1 VSYPSRLC
9 SVLGGLLALCLG
21 GCAATAPQTSA
32 PMPDSQA
39 MAPQA
44 VITGV
49 FTDTLADT
57 VRVVVRS
64 TGTLQYTAVE
74 LREPPQVVVDMPD
87 ARLGDI
93 KQPIPVAGD
102 LIQSI
107 EPLMLPDVR
116 GVRLLLH
123 LQRMAAHTVEVQ
135 GPQLLI
141 VLKAMTPLATEEPR
155 LGETQEPPRTGLDTP
170 GADRTVVTAVDFVS
184 LPDQSII
191 LVHTTGTPPKVRV
204 RQRQNPLRLSL
215 DVEQAWLGA
224 GQEKTVAVSDPGGVV
239 TQLLAFQFAEEAEN
253 MVKVVAHLRAPA
265 PFEVQQDDSVVRLV
279 VATSATGA
287 APGTPGL
294 PVTGMSSSA
303 AAPAP
308 TPQGAAP
315 SIPASPA
322 PAPIAQL
329 PPPTRPETAAP
340 VREAEQVPPTLGEP
354 QAPQYTGQKI
364 SLDFQHA
371 DINDIL
377 RLLAEVSGLN
387 IIAGSDVQGTITTHM
402 VDVPWDQA
410 LDVILRINGLAQE
423 REGNIIRVAPIARFI
438 TERQETLRVRQTEV
452 QAEPT
457 ITQLVPIN
465 YANATELK
473 GNLDKL
479 LSSRGSIIIDPRTNT
494 MIITDTR
501 KNLDDML
508 ALVETLDRQTSQV
521 MIETRI
527 VEATRNFLRDLGIQ
541 LGAKYTRV
549 TDVTFPN
556 RIGVAGSANPSE
568 AGNFLVDLPAAVGA
582 GSGGAISFA
591 LAGASSLIDLRLS
604 AAESSGQVK
613 IISNPKI
620 ATLDNAEALIQSG
633 TRIPVQT
640 TSAEGTRTELIDAN
654 LSLKVTPHVTQDDFI
669 SMKLNATKN
678 EPDFGRVVNGVP
690 TITTREA
697 STNMLVRDGDTVVI
711 GGLYRRTLSTSRA
724 GVPWVSQVP
733 VLGWFF
739 QKTSETDTNEEL
751 IIFLTP
757 RIIRQPEKPRRTSMS
772 GS

>member
-1 VSYPSRLC
+1 
-9 SVLGGLLALCLG
+9 
-21 GCAATAPQTSA
+21 
-32 PMPDSQA
+32 MPDSQA
-39 MAPQA
+39 TAPQA
-44 VITGV
+44 VITDV
-49 FTDTLADT
+49 FTETLADT
-57 VRVVVRS
+57 ARIVVRS
-64 TGTLQYTAVE
+64 TGTLQYTAFE
-74 LREPPQVVVDMPD
+74 LREPPQVVVDIPD
-87 ARLGDI
+87 ASLGDI
-93 KQPIPVAGD
+93 RQPIPVSGD
-102 LIQSI
+102 LIQSV
-107 EPLMLPDVR
+107 EPLRLPDVY
-116 GVRLLLH
+116 GVRLLIH
-123 LQRMAAHTVEVQ
+123 LQRMAAHTVEAQ
-135 GPQLLI
+135 GPQLLV
-141 VLKAMTPLATEEPR
+141 VLKAITPPVTEEPR
-155 LGETQEPPRTGLDTP
+155 GGETQPSPLTVSETPR
-170 GADRTVVTAVDFVS
+170 ADRTVVTGVDFVS
-184 LPDQSII
+184 LPDQSVI
-191 LVHTTGTPPKVRV
+191 LVHTTGASPKVRV

-215 DVEQAWLGA
+215 DVERAWLGA
-224 GQEKTVAVSDPGGVV
+224 GQEKTMAVSDPGGVV

-253 MVKVVAHLRAPA
+253 TVKVVAHLRAPA
-265 PFEVQQDDSVVRLV
+265 SFEVQQNDGVVRLV
-279 VATSATGA
+279 VAKPATGA
-287 APGTPGL
+287 TVETPGLPSREL
-294 PVTGMSSSA
+294 PVTGMS
-303 AAPAP
+303 
-308 TPQGAAP
+308 T
-315 SIPASPA
+315 SPA
-322 PAPIAQL
+322 PSPVTQL
-329 PPPTRPETAAP
+329 PPPARPEPTAPGRESEQVSPAAP
-340 VREAEQVPPTLGEP
+340 PAQGGAVPGGTPTLGEP
-354 QAPQYTGQKI
+354 QAPRYAGQKI
-364 SLDFQHA
+364 SLDFQNA

-438 TERQETLRVRQTEV
+438 TERQETLRARQTEV

-457 ITQLVPIN
+457 ITQLVSVN

-508 ALVETLDRQTSQV
+508 ALVDTLDRQTSQV

-527 VEATRNFLRDLGIQ
+527 VEASRNFLRDLGIQ
-541 LGAKYTRV
+541 LGARYTKV

-556 RIGVAGSANPSE
+556 RIGVTGSATPGE

-604 AAESSGQVK
+604 AAESSGQLK

-640 TSAEGTRTELIDAN
+640 TSAEGTKTEFVDAS

-669 SMKLNATKN
+669 SMKLSATKN
-678 EPDFGRVVNGVP
+678 EPDFGRTVNNVP

-697 STNMLVRDGDTVVI
+697 TTNMLVRDSDTVVI
-711 GGLYRRTLSTSRA
+711 GGLYRRTITSNRSS
-724 GVPWVSQVP
+724 VPWVSQVP
-733 VLGWFF
+733 ILGWFF
-739 QKTSETDTNEEL
+739 QKTLETDVNEEL

-757 RIIRQPEKPRRTSMS
+757 RIIRQPEKPRRTSVS
-772 GS
+772 GF